1 MAVKIKHWRFED
13 GETIPNPDS
22 KWKPEAS
29 PRGWYCWVYANNH
42 QEFMDW
48 MNKHCPSSDCTFRFN
63 SGDPMVQTYIKED
76 KEATLFQLKWQNN

>member
-13 GETIPNPDS
+13 GETIPNTDS
-22 KWKPEAS
+22 KWKSEAS
-29 PRGWYCWVYANNH
+29 PRGWYCWVYANDH
-42 QEFMDW
+42 GEFMDW